1 MTGGVPSYSYAWY
14 ESNTNVGSGTTFVV
28 STNGTYYLEV
38 TDGNNCVTT
47 SNSISYNVAGIED
60 GQGVGLRVYPNPFRD
75 EATIEFGYTVD
86 NAIVSIVDIYGKLIE
101 QHEITNQNT
110 FVITNKNK
118 ASGVYFLNVET
129 LSKISNFKIVI
140 K

>member
-1 MTGGVPSYSYAWY
+1 MLQTKGGA
-14 ESNTNVGSGTTFVV
+14 
-28 STNGTYYLEV
+28 ST
-38 TDGNNCVTT
+38 
-47 SNSISYNVAGIED
+47 ISSSA
-60 GQGVGLRVYPNPFRD
+60 QSD

-118 ASGVYFLNVET
+118 ASGVYFLNVEYEKMNT
-129 LSKISNFKIVI
+129 FI
-140 K
+140 KLIIK